1 MARTW
6 KWPTCPTNVSDSAT
20 PWTVARQ
27 APLSMGFSRQEE
39 AETLD
44 GHGHT
49 GWWAWHLVST
59 FPVSGDTIIARA
71 YHPLREEESLKRQ
84 SHRASLCVFLRRKN
98 QHCRCRIP
106 NRALATPK
114 FWRISRP
121 VYFLV
126 VYSKGRSTSSFTK
139 TIALLSPS
147 EQFIGNNN

>member
-1 MARTW
+1 MPDECIRLCN
-6 KWPTCPTNVSDSAT
+6 PMDCSPPGSSFHGIL
-20 PWTVARQ
+20 Q
-27 APLSMGFSRQEE
+27 AGGGRDR
-39 AETLD
+39 LD
-44 GHGHT
+44 GPGHA
-49 GWWAWHLVST
+49 GWRAWHLVST
-59 FPVSGDTIIARA
+59 FPVSADTIIARA

-98 QHCRCRIP
+98 QHCRWRIP

-126 VYSKGRSTSSFTK
+126 VYSKGRNTSSFTK
-139 TIALLSPS
+139 TTALFSPS